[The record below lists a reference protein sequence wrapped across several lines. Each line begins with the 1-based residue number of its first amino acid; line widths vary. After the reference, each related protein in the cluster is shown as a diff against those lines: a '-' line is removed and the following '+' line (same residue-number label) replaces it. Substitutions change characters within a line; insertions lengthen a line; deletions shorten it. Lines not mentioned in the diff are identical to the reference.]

1 MLLLSLGS
9 IRLDHHDH
17 LKDGDLDR
25 LANLYW
31 AQGIPAN
38 TPNLEKA
45 KGVGLVSKSQ
55 KSRAVLV

>member
-17 LKDGDLDR
+17 LKDLDR